1 MRHRWLVVPLIA
13 LALGLL
19 PASVVA
25 APKSD
30 TIQVRVEPQATLVDG
45 SIDVTVRVKCD
56 PFGEHFESNI
66 TVTQDDQRI
75 FAQPGLPIVQCD
87 GEWHEYTVR
96 ATPFDG
102 SFHRGRAF
110 ASAFVSR
117 LDPVTG
123 ETRQGQDFRTIRVR

>member
-1 MRHRWLVVPLIA
+1 MRHRWLVTFTA
-13 LALGLL
+13 LALSLL
-19 PASVVA
+19 PAWAAA

-30 TIQVRVEPQATLVDG
+30 TIHVRVEPQATLVGG

-66 TVTQDDQRI
+66 TVTQDDQQI
-75 FAQPGLPIVQCD
+75 FAQPGLPVVQCD
-87 GEWHEYTVR
+87 GRWHEYTVR
-96 ATPFDG
+96 ATPFEG
-102 SFHRGRAF
+102 SFHPGRAF

-117 LDPVTG
+117 LDPETG